1 MSTLT
6 IRLPDSLHG
15 KIREFAK
22 ADGISINQFLT
33 SAAAEKMA
41 ALLTVD
47 YLRRESALADSSAFR
62 AALKKAPAVRP
73 DPGDEIS

>member
-15 KIREFAK
+15 KIREIAR
-22 ADGISINQFLT
+22 ADGISINQFLA

-41 ALLTVD
+41 AFLTAE
-47 YLRRESALADSSAFR
+47 YLRKEAAQADPAAYR
-62 AALKKAPAVRP
+62 AALAKAPPVPPA
-73 DPGDEIS
+73 PGDELS